1 MSIERILGKTLK
13 RFFITVGFLLLLLI
27 AIPFLFPQAI
37 NRKINQWANDNING
51 KISFTGTRLSFF
63 KHFPSLTLVL
73 DNVTLN
79 GPAPFEKDTLI
90 MAKSIG
96 LGIDLSSV
104 FKSQLTIN
112 KVFLYK
118 AAINIQVDSAGAA
131 NYSVYKKK
139 SQTTTSFADSSG
151 ASLGIKKILIEESN
165 LVYNDQSIP
174 MTINARGL
182 NYTGSGDLSKDVFD
196 LNTHAE
202 IKSFD
207 FYFNKQP
214 YILSKKINA
223 DLITEINTKSLAFIF
238 RKNTLMINQLPVEF
252 SGRFGFLKDGYDM
265 DFNIDS
271 HENDIDVILSA
282 LPISTEKLFE
292 TTEFDGV
299 GNIQVKLV
307 GKYIAKDSIMPDLS
321 MNFKVRNGLVNNS
334 KSPYPVKNLH
344 IDMSAKMPHLNAD
357 SISVNIDT
365 LHFNLADGF
374 CNAVIRAKGITVPDI
389 YARVN
394 AEIDLEKWHK
404 ALGIKPFTFRGWLSL
419 NFLAEGKYAK
429 NIVRKGLRKFDTVIT
444 SIPKFD
450 LKASFKDGYFKY
462 AKLPG
467 AIDNISFTLHADCPD
482 NNYKHINLDLD
493 KLNVSALG
501 NYIKGYFKLGNAND
515 FPVNATILAKIHLD
529 DLKHFYPID
538 SLDLKGDLDADITAI
553 GNYQPDLKKY
563 PIITAVVNMQNGYVK
578 TKYYPDPVQDI
589 QFSVNITDSTESL
602 KGLNVHIKPLTF
614 NFDGEPVYLKARLKD
629 FTNLDYKVKLKG
641 KLDVGKIYHVFARKG
656 YNVTGIIDADISL
669 KGRQSD
675 ATSGNYDNLDN
686 KGSIAVEN
694 LSFTTDIYPNP
705 FLITR
710 GVFRFDQEKIWLDTF
725 AFRYANSTII
735 LNGAASNV
743 VDYIIKPGSV
753 LKGVFNM
760 QSDGIVVDDFMS
772 SLPDTSHTTPAAAAA
787 QAPAGNPG
795 VVLVPKNLD
804 LDFTADV
811 KQVKYTDM
819 VIKNAKGHLV
829 IRHDSILLQQTGF
842 DLIDAPIE
850 MDAVYTTL
858 SAQKAFFDYHI
869 SATDFDVQKAY
880 KNIKLFHDIASSA
893 EHAEGL
899 ISLDYQLNG
908 NLNGSMM
915 PVYTS
920 LKGGGVIS
928 AKKIKMHGF
937 KLLNAIGKETGKDDV
952 GGEPDV
958 SEVNIKSTIA
968 NNIITIER
976 TKIKLAVFRARFE
989 GQVSFDKAIDMK
1001 FRLGLPP
1008 GGLVGIPMT
1017 ITGTEDNP
1025 KIHVGKGTEADTLK
1039 EEPDKEN

>member
-1 MSIERILGKTLK
+1 MSIKRMIGKTLK
-13 RFFITVGFLLLLLI
+13 RVFITVGFLLLLLI

-37 NRKINQWANDNING
+37 NRKINQWANNNING
-51 KISFTGTRLSFF
+51 NIAFTGTRLSFF

-90 MAKSIG
+90 KATSIG
-96 LGIDLSSV
+96 LGIDLASV
-104 FKSQLTIN
+104 FKSRITIN
-112 KVFLYK
+112 KIFLYK

-139 SQTTTSFADSSG
+139 SQDSTASADSSG
-151 ASLGIKKILIEESN
+151 ASLGIKKILIEESD

-196 LNTHAE
+196 LSTHAE

-214 YILSKKINA
+214 YVLSKKINA
-223 DLITEINTKSLAFIF
+223 DLITEINTRSLAFIF
-238 RKNTLMINQLPVEF
+238 RKNNLMINQLPVEF
-252 SGRFGFLKDGYDM
+252 SGRFGFIKDGYDM

-271 HENDIDVILSA
+271 HENDINVILSA
-282 LPISTEKLFE
+282 LPAGLQKLFDN
-292 TTEFDGV
+292 TDINGV
-299 GNIQVKLV
+299 GNIQVKLA
-307 GKYIAKDSIMPDLS
+307 GKYIAKDSTMPDLS
-321 MNFKVRNGLVNNS
+321 MDLKVRNGTVNNS

-357 SISVNIDT
+357 SVAVNIDT
-365 LHFNLADGF
+365 LHFNIADGF
-374 CNAVIRAKGITVPDI
+374 CNAVIRAKGITTPDI

-404 ALGIKPFTFRGWLSL
+404 ALGIKPFTFKGWLSL

-429 NIVRKGLRKFDTVIT
+429 DIVRKGLRKYDTVIT

-450 LKASFKDGYFKY
+450 LKATFKDGYFKY

-467 AIDNISFTLHADCPD
+467 AIDNISFNLRADCPD
-482 NNYKHINLDLD
+482 NNYKHVNLDLE
-493 KLNVSALG
+493 NVNIAALG

-515 FPVNATILAKIHLD
+515 FPIDATLLAKIHLD
-529 DLKHFYPID
+529 DIKHFYPID
-538 SLDLKGDLDADITAI
+538 SLGLKGDLDADITAK
-553 GNYQPDLKKY
+553 GNYRPDQKKY
-563 PIITAVVNMQNGYVK
+563 PIITAKLNMQNGYVQ

-589 QFSVNITDSTESL
+589 QFSVNIADSSGSL
-602 KGLNVHIKPLTF
+602 KGLNVNIYPLTF
-614 NFDGEPVYLKARLKD
+614 NFDGEPVSLKAKLKD
-629 FTNLDYKVKLKG
+629 FTDLDYKVKLKG

-656 YNVTGIIDADISL
+656 YNVTGIIDANISL

-675 ATSGNYDNLDN
+675 ATAGNYDNLNN

-694 LSFTTDIYPNP
+694 LSFTSDLYPNP

-735 LNGAASNV
+735 LNGAATNV
-743 VDYIIKPGSV
+743 VDYIIRPGSV

-772 SLPDTSHTTPAAAAA
+772 SLPDTSHTPAVAAVPASG
-787 QAPAGNPG
+787 APSG
-795 VVLVPKNLD
+795 VILVPKNLD
-804 LDFTADV
+804 LDITASV

-819 VIKNAKGHLV
+819 VIKNATGHLMV
-829 IRHDSILLQQTGF
+829 RNDSILLKETGF

-850 MDAVYTTL
+850 MDALYTAVNT
-858 SAQKAFFDYHI
+858 QKAFFDYHI

-899 ISLDYQLNG
+899 ISLDYQLHG
-908 NLNGSMM
+908 NLNSGMK
-915 PVYTS
+915 PIYTS

-937 KLLNAIGKETGKDDV
+937 KMLNAIGRETGKDSV
-952 GGEPDV
+952 GGNPDV
-958 SEVNIKSTIA
+958 AEVNIKSTIA
-968 NNIITIER
+968 NNIITIEP
-976 TKIKLAVFRARFE
+976 TKIKLAGFRARFE
-989 GQVSFDKAIDMK
+989 GQVSFDKAIDFK

-1008 GGLVGIPMT
+1008 MGLVGIPMS
-1017 ITGTEDNP
+1017 ITGTEDDP
-1025 KIHVGKGTEADTLK
+1025 KIHIGKSKDGSELK
-1039 EEPDKEN
+1039 DEPDKEN

>member
-1 MSIERILGKTLK
+1 MPVRRTLFKTLK
-13 RFFITVGFLLLLLI
+13 RITISIVCILLLLI
-27 AIPFLFPQAI
+27 AIPLLFPQAI
-37 NRKINQWANDNING
+37 NRKINQWANNNING
-51 KISFTGTRLSFF
+51 NISFSGTRVTFF
-63 KHFPSLTLVL
+63 KHFPALTLVL

-90 MAKSIG
+90 KAKSIG

-104 FKSQLTIN
+104 FKSQITIN
-112 KVFLYK
+112 KIFLYK
-118 AAINIQVDSAGAA
+118 AVINIQVDSAGAA
-131 NYSVYKKK
+131 NYNVYKKK
-139 SQTTTSFADSSG
+139 SQNTTASTDSSG

-165 LVYNDQSIP
+165 LVYNDRSIP

-182 NYTGSGDLSKDVFD
+182 NYTGTGDLSKEVFD
-196 LNTHAE
+196 LGTHAE
-202 IKSFD
+202 IQSFD
-207 FYFNKQP
+207 FYFNNQP

-238 RKNTLMINQLPVEF
+238 RKNNLMINQLPVEF

-271 HENDIDVILSA
+271 HEKDINVILSA
-282 LPISTEKLFE
+282 LPAGLQKLFDK
-292 TTEFDGV
+292 TDINGV
-299 GNIQVKLV
+299 GNIQVALT

-321 MNFKVRNGLVNNS
+321 MNLKVRNGTVNNS
-334 KSPYPVKNLH
+334 QSPYPVKNLH
-344 IDMSAKMPHLNAD
+344 IDMSAKMPHLNSD

-374 CNAVIRAKGITVPDI
+374 CNSVIRVKGIKVPEI
-389 YARVN
+389 YAKVN

-404 ALGIKPFTFRGWLSL
+404 ALGIKPFTFKGWLSL
-419 NFLAEGKYAK
+419 NLLAEGKYAK
-429 NIVRKGLRKFDTVIT
+429 DIVRKGMRKFDTVIT

-450 LKASFKDGYFKY
+450 LKAKFKDGYFKY
-462 AKLPG
+462 AALPG
-467 AIDNISFTLHADCPD
+467 AIDNISFSLQADCPD
-482 NNYKHINLDLD
+482 NNYKHVNLDLE
-493 KLNVSALG
+493 NVNISALG

-515 FPVNATILAKIHLD
+515 FPIDATLLAKIHLD
-529 DLKHFYPID
+529 DIKHFYPID
-538 SLDLKGDLDADITAI
+538 SLDLKGDLDADITAK
-553 GNYQPDLKKY
+553 GNYQPDQKKY
-563 PIITAVVNMQNGYVK
+563 PVIAATVNMQNGYVK

-589 QFSVNITDSTESL
+589 QFSVNLTDSSESL
-602 KGLNVHIKPLTF
+602 KGLNVQIKPLTF
-614 NFDGEPVYLKARLKD
+614 NFDGEPVSLKAKLKD

-675 ATSGNYDNLDN
+675 ATAGNYDNLNN
-686 KGSIAVEN
+686 KGSIAVGN
-694 LSFTTDIYPNP
+694 LSFTTDLYPNP

-725 AFRYANSTII
+725 AFKYANSTII
-735 LNGAASNV
+735 LNGAATNV

-753 LKGVFNM
+753 LKGTFNL

-772 SLPDTSHTTPAAAAA
+772 ALPDTTHAVAVATTTTAVASS
-787 QAPAGNPG
+787 G

-819 VIKNAKGHLV
+819 VIRNAKGHLM
-829 IRHDSILLQQTGF
+829 IRNDSILLKETGF

-850 MDAVYTTL
+850 MDAVYTAINT
-858 SAQKAFFDYHI
+858 QRAFFDYHI
-869 SATDFDVQKAY
+869 SASDFDVQKAY

-893 EHAEGL
+893 GHAEGL

-908 NLNGSMM
+908 NLNSSMM
-915 PVYTS
+915 PIYTS

-928 AKKIKMHGF
+928 ARKIKMHGF
-937 KLLNAIGKETGKDDV
+937 KMFNAIGRETGKDSL
-952 GGEPDV
+952 GGNPDV
-958 SEVNIKSTIA
+958 AEVNIKSTIA

-976 TKIKLAVFRARFE
+976 TKIKLAGFRARFE
-989 GQVSFDKAIDMK
+989 GQVSFDKAIDFR

-1017 ITGTEDNP
+1017 ITGTEDDP
-1025 KIHVGKGTEADTLK
+1025 KIHIGKGKNGEDLK
-1039 EEPDKEN
+1039 DEPDKDN